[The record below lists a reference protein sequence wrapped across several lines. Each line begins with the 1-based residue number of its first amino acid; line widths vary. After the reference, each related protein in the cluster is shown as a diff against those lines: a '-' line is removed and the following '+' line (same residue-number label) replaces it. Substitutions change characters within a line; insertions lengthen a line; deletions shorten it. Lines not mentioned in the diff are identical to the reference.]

1 MTLVGVIAAD
11 AALHIPDYRSCER
24 TFQLLTQV
32 SGRAGRS
39 DTPGHVVIQTY
50 TPDHPAIQLAAA
62 HDYAGF
68 YQVEGMCKT
77 PGIPVS
83 TVWDFPAGFVYG
95 GGRSRAPGPRP
106 RLCPRGSAVEQA
118 IQQAGGDPRAI
129 LFCGDGPAPIRRR
142 EGLYRYQALMKLA
155 RTAQAGAAL
164 KAAYAFASPQ
174 RGDRFG
180 TLEINPSDMF

>member
-1 MTLVGVIAAD
+1 M
-11 AALHIPDYRSCER
+11 
-24 TFQLLTQV
+24 
-32 SGRAGRS
+32 
-39 DTPGHVVIQTY
+39 VIQTY

-68 YQVEGMCKT
+68 YQVEIAKRRAFLF
-77 PGIPVS
+77 PPYGI
-83 TVWDFPAGFVYG
+83 FLRALFMGEEEAGLQV
-95 GGRSRAPGPRP
+95 RAHAFAQGLRQ
-106 RLCPRGSAVEQA
+106 AVEQA

-174 RGDRFG
+174 RGDGFG